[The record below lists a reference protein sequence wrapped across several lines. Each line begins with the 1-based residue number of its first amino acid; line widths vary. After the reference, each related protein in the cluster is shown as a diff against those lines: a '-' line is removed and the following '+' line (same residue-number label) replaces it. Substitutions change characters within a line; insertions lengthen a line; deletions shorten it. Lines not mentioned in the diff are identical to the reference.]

1 MSLNDKIDLDKLQHV
16 FQKQHWHVKYLNT
29 LSGIGNIIHIFK
41 SVPLHIQ
48 SSTDNIDVNEF
59 IWGMKDLLLISLLV
73 VSSFC
78 DEPEI
83 ERGKDNIRTMCPHRY
98 IR

>member
-1 MSLNDKIDLDKLQHV
+1 MRLNDKINLDKLQHV

-59 IWGMKDLLLISLLV
+59 IWGMKYLLLFSLV

-78 DEPEI
+78 DESEV
-83 ERGKDNIRTMCPHRY
+83 ERGKDNVPSQIY
-98 IR
+98 